1 MAAKEKNIK
10 KHADFSKEMKEM
22 IAGTYIEW
30 GKSKEQ
36 IWAELEQR
44 METKQPAGR
53 SIFMNT
59 GLRLAIA
66 AAIVLLVGL
75 GLFMQLY
82 TKTMGMPAGEHGF
95 VFLSDGSKIHIN
107 AQSSITYK
115 PLLYFLKFSRKV
127 RFEGEA
133 YFEVEPGK
141 KFEVVS
147 DKGKTTVLGTS
158 FNIYSRNND
167 YQVTCVTGKV
177 MVTETQNNKTIILNP
192 GQQAALNRNG
202 LLDVNSGVNTDQTIS
217 WLNNILNFTSTPLP
231 KVFEEVGRQY
241 GVVIQY
247 PGDLDNIYT
256 GTFKGSTNVETALD
270 LICKPFNLN
279 ITRTSEDEYIISRNQ

>member
-1 MAAKEKNIK
+1 MATKKQHIKQQTDLSEKT
-10 KHADFSKEMKEM
+10 KEM
-22 IAGTYIEW
+22 IAGTYIDW

-53 SIFMNT
+53 SLFMNT

-66 AAIVLLVGL
+66 AAIALFVGL

-95 VFLSDGSKIHIN
+95 VFLSDDSKIHLN
-107 AQSSITYK
+107 AQTSITYK
-115 PLLYFLKFSRKV
+115 PLLYFLNFSRKV

-147 DKGKTTVLGTS
+147 DKGKTAVLGTS

-167 YQVTCVTGKV
+167 YEVTCVTGKV

-192 GQQAALNRNG
+192 GQQAALNSNG
-202 LLDVNSGVNTDQTIS
+202 LLDVYSGVNTEQTIS
-217 WLNNILNFTSTPLP
+217 WLRNVLNFTSMPLP

-241 GVVIQY
+241 GVEIHF

-256 GTFKGSTNVETALD
+256 GTFQKSTNVETVLN
-270 LICKPFNLN
+270 LICKPFNLKY
-279 ITRTSEDEYIISRNQ
+279 TRTSNDEYIISRNQ